1 MAKTILWIYFVILFS
16 KNLGVE
22 ELTSEEEDDE
32 DVPLVSVAG
41 RRVPITEVV
50 NMTDAISQMTPSEK
64 EHYIQVYQDYFSA
77 LGD

>member
-1 MAKTILWIYFVILFS
+1 M
-16 KNLGVE
+16 
-22 ELTSEEEDDE
+22 TSEEEDDDE

-50 NMTDAISQMTPSEK
+50 NMTDAIGQMTPSEK